1 MPNIDTLSVTF
12 SAKGTKTAVDNIK
25 AMGLAI
31 RGLATNINA
40 IDTSKLG
47 ALANAMN
54 NLKRS
59 APTKAQASRMTD
71 FGKAMSAMAQS
82 FETVNAD
89 KVNNIASSMSALKK
103 TAPTKAQAERLG
115 GFNTAVGSFASAI
128 NGVDGSKL
136 DTFAT
141 GLEVIKK
148 STPTKSQ
155 TERLTAF
162 ASAVT
167 ELSNAIGAAN
177 IGEFSK
183 DMSVLGGAVEQF
195 KKSSVNSI
203 TNAVTAMKNMGQTAQ
218 QTATAINN
226 ATPKKSQDVKMG
238 DNKGTLEQAKEMFA
252 ALDKVEIK
260 ATGIARIME
269 KLGLTTPTKKFKDLE
284 NQAEKVRQK
293 YEELRTTL
301 NKALQSG
308 EIQTDSGEFRKKQA
322 ELDALKNKYS
332 ELIQKQR
339 ELAEEGGRFQLNPS
353 ISRSVDKLKSSFN
366 GFQNILN
373 GVSSGLKSISSF
385 GDRVVGK
392 LRSLGRAARD
402 TKKESKS
409 LVDVTKKL
417 SNEFFRVSKML
428 KLMVTRMALRKVIA
442 EVGNGF
448 KSLALHSDE
457 FNNSVS
463 GMMNASKQLG
473 YSFSA
478 MVSPLI
484 NAFAPAITYI
494 INLLIKLAN
503 IINQVFSALSGKTV
517 WEKAKGFTDDWRKS
531 IEEAGESGKQ
541 TAKELKKTVLGFDEL
556 NQLQDRNETSGGK
569 SGEIKDMFETVEIEN
584 KWKRLADYIKKLAAK
599 LFDPIKKAWQ
609 KVGDFVKKAWKYA
622 MNEVLKL
629 GKSVARDF
637 WKVWNQ
643 DKTQKIFEN
652 ILKIIGWIGVAVGNL
667 AKRFREA
674 WDHND
679 TGLKIL
685 MAIRDIILI
694 VTEHLVRMA
703 KATAEW
709 ADSLNFKPL
718 LTAIKDWLESLK
730 PVVDAIMGVLGDF
743 YEIVVLRL
751 AKWVIETG
759 MPMLLKVFQ
768 DFNNQVDWDGLRD
781 KLKTLWEHVEPFM
794 ETVGEGLILF
804 IERCTTALANFLN
817 SDTFTN
823 FLTKIE
829 GWMDSVTATDVADAI
844 EKIVKFFIGVKIAS
858 MLLTIFTKI
867 VAVVKVLG
875 TVLQFVFAN
884 ITLLAGVIT
893 AILSLRFTEHIMAMI
908 DPGTY
913 EKYDSFLGMFVLIYD
928 TIDAIIGFV
937 DLLIDKIKKL
947 FSGDFIKNFDNL
959 YAFLFEGGKFAPSPV
974 LQILSNLTEA
984 VRNVQDGTKDLNDII
999 EKTGESAEQATS
1011 KATDGINNMATAA
1024 DNANTSMGNVD
1035 EGAKSFE
1042 ERARA
1047 IAEESGKVSARLGD
1061 AKNSAG
1067 ELSSTVNNTSDKLK
1081 AMEDRSIDLSN
1092 TLYNTS
1098 EEFRNLSNNIHDT
1111 KAAEATYKSTKDGI
1125 SRYSEDINKALKGI
1139 DTSWIDKMFEDLNKD
1154 TIGDYKDF
1162 STDVDST
1169 TKDIQSYLDELDT
1182 TDIDKMFEEFET
1194 NTDTSMSDAKKVVED
1209 NSREINKSLDT
1220 IKTGLTKEKWT
1231 FQGVADGLGETF
1243 RRAKDAIKKEW
1254 NQIAETLNGEHEVGG
1269 SKVKIDLPKFARGGF
1284 PEDGL
1289 FYANHS
1295 ELVGKFSNGKNA
1307 VANNAQIIEGI
1318 ANGVYQATVRANA
1331 QNNGNSKYISN
1342 TIVVDGEVIART
1354 VTKAQE
1360 RQNFRYSPS
1369 TI

>member
-115 GFNTAVGSFASAI
+115 GFNTAVGSFAGAI

-167 ELSNAIGAAN
+167 GLSNAIGAAN

-183 DMSVLGGAVEQF
+183 DMSVLGSAVEQF

-226 ATPKKSQDVKMG
+226 ATPKKSQDVKRG

-260 ATGIARIME
+260 ASGIARIME

-284 NQAEKVRQK
+284 NQAVKVRQK
-293 YEELRTTL
+293 YEELRATL

-308 EIQTDSGEFRKKQA
+308 EKQTNSGEFKKKQA

-366 GFQNILN
+366 GFQNLLN

-385 GDRVVGK
+385 GDKVVGK
-392 LRSLGRAARD
+392 MRSLGRATRD
-402 TKKESKS
+402 TKKESAS

-417 SNEFFRVSKML
+417 SNEFFRISKML

-448 KSLALHSDE
+448 KSLAIHSDE

-463 GMMNASKQLG
+463 GMMNASKRLG

-484 NAFAPAITYI
+484 TAFAPAIIYI
-494 INLLIKLAN
+494 INLLIKLSN
-503 IINQVFSALSGKTV
+503 VINQVFAALSGKTT
-517 WEKAKGFTDDWRKS
+517 WEKAKEFTDDWRTS
-531 IEEAGESGKQ
+531 LEEAGESGKK
-541 TAKELKKTVLGFDEL
+541 TAKEIKKTVLGFDEL
-556 NQLQDRNETSGGK
+556 NQLQERNDASGGK
-569 SGEIKDMFETVEIEN
+569 NDTPKDMFDTVEIEN
-584 KWKRLADYIKKLAAK
+584 KWRRLADYIKKLATK
-599 LFDPIKKAWQ
+599 LFDPIKKAWK
-609 KVGDFVKKAWKYA
+609 KVGDFVIKAWKYA
-622 MNEVLKL
+622 LNQVLKL
-629 GKSVARDF
+629 GKSIARDF

-694 VTEHLVRMA
+694 VTKHLVRMA

-743 YEIVVLRL
+743 YEMVVLKL
-751 AKWVIETG
+751 AKWVIEVG
-759 MPMLLKVFQ
+759 MPKLLKVFQ
-768 DFNNQVDWDGLRD
+768 DFNNQVDWDGLRE

-794 ETVGEGLILF
+794 ERVGEGLIIF

-823 FLTKIE
+823 FLTKVE
-829 GWMDSVTATDVADAI
+829 AWMDSVTATDVADAI

-884 ITLLAGVIT
+884 LTYILAVAAAIVGLNIGAWIGSLFDPETYGDYVNHPLRLLYDLVIAIKDGV
-893 AILSLRFTEHIMAMI
+893 EM
-908 DPGTY
+908 
-913 EKYDSFLGMFVLIYD
+913 
-928 TIDAIIGFV
+928 
-937 DLLIDKIKKL
+937 LIDDFQKL
-947 FSGDFIKNFDNL
+947 FSTGNLGSLSRITDFLGKVTTWSGHSYLGTI
-959 YAFLFEGGKFAPSPV
+959 FEG
-974 LQILSNLTEA
+974 LSNSLENTA
-984 VRNVQDGTKDLNDII
+984 NNARTAGDSI
-999 EKTGESAEQATS
+999 EDATG
-1011 KATDGINNMATAA
+1011 KATTGINNMASAASEAATATGLVTAGAA
-1024 DNANTSMGNVD
+1024 DFRTTAQGIASETEKVSTQLSNAKGDASDLARSVDNTS
-1035 EGAKSFE
+1035 
-1042 ERARA
+1042 
-1047 IAEESGKVSARLGD
+1047 
-1061 AKNSAG
+1061 
-1067 ELSSTVNNTSDKLK
+1067 SSLK
-1081 AMEDRSIDLSN
+1081 DMEDRTVDLSK
-1092 TLYNTS
+1092 TLYGTS

-1154 TIGDYKDF
+1154 TIDDYKDF

-1209 NSREINKSLDT
+1209 NSSEINKSLDT

-1269 SKVKIDLPKFARGGF
+1269 SKVKIDLPKFARGGM

-1289 FYANHS
+1289 FLANHH
-1295 ELVGKFSNGKNA
+1295 ELVGHFANGKTA
-1307 VANNAQIIEGI
+1307 VANNAQIVDGI
-1318 ANGVYQATVRANA
+1318 SSGVYSAVSRAMA
-1331 QNNGNSKYISN
+1331 QNGGSNRYIAN
-1342 TIVVDGEVIART
+1342 TIVVDGDVLART
-1354 VTKAQE
+1354 VTKAQDK
-1360 RQNFRYSPS
+1360 QNARYSPAY
-1369 TI
+1369 